1 MAYNAANG
9 RYLDPNATEEEKNEY
24 LKNIRISAHNV
35 IALRNILG
43 LISPVA
49 PSAQDSKGIP
59 DYIKTTGINS
69 LRGEFFDILNSIS
82 KMNAGDVDDP
92 YELALS
98 TFIGKYPGKL
108 IYTVSPTEKG
118 SKVVIKNTEA
128 LKGWAIKNKGLIS
141 TYGES
146 AYIFAPQVGEFN
158 AATYNWL
165 KSAELIEN
173 KTLEKYYEDL
183 MVAEDKNTYYQIAKE
198 QRAALEAESDPELR
212 AQIIKEATAARNSL
226 KAANPLLNPAL
237 IGEGNNI
244 GDEEVMLGKV
254 EQMIGSENTPIEAG
268 TRQRMSIAIRL
279 MRDYIAF
286 ARSPEIGN
294 IVNAVE
300 MKAERKRLI
309 EEQLKDLMLGDAY
322 VTEANR
328 AIFRSILN
336 FYSRDSY
343 FAYKELMR

>member
-1 MAYNAANG
+1 
-9 RYLDPNATEEEKNEY
+9 
-24 LKNIRISAHNV
+24 
-35 IALRNILG
+35 
-43 LISPVA
+43 
-49 PSAQDSKGIP
+49 
-59 DYIKTTGINS
+59 
-69 LRGEFFDILNSIS
+69 
-82 KMNAGDVDDP
+82 MNQGDVDDP

-128 LKGWAIKNKGLIS
+128 LKDWAIKNKGLIN
-141 TYGES
+141 TYGEV

-165 KSAELIEN
+165 KAAGLVETKS
-173 KTLEKYYEDL
+173 LEKYYEDL
-183 MVAEDKNTYYQIAKE
+183 MVAQDKNSYYQIAKE
-198 QRAALEAESDPELR
+198 ERSALEKESDPEIR
-212 AQIIKEATAARNSL
+212 AQIIKQATAARKAL
-226 KAANPLLNPAL
+226 KDANPLLNPAL

-244 GDEEVMLGKV
+244 GDEEVMLGRV
-254 EQMIGSENTPIEAG
+254 EEMIGNPNTPVDSG

-279 MRDYIAF
+279 MREYVAF
-286 ARSPEIGN
+286 ARDPEMAN
-294 IVNAVE
+294 IINGVE
-300 MKAERKRLI
+300 LKAERKRQV
-309 EEQLKDLMLGDAY
+309 EEQFKDLIVGNPYLA
-322 VTEANR
+322 EANR